1 MRFEISYRAGS
12 PHVVELSG
20 SVAVLGRDPGCDV
33 VLNDGKCSRR
43 HATVED
49 LPEGLV
55 VRDAGSANGTYVNGK
70 RIEKARLRPGDTIRL
85 GDARLTLLADV
96 GETLVVAPEDL
107 ELDTTTEAPLPPRP
121 PEAAASPRAAA
132 SSPRA
137 DTPPSSAQLDA
148 ASPRAAA
155 GSTAAARRPATVALL
170 AALWALSVPLS
181 TVASLVTARRVG
193 GSPLAWGLAVLAS
206 LTLAGLGT
214 AMALGLRDLAPWA
227 RRLQVVIAGLGLLA
241 CPFTLASATVLL
253 YLNRPEVK
261 AAFEGRGHPL
271 REANGTAEATFALSF
286 LAMLLLGL
294 GLAAIAAL
302 IL

>member
-1 MRFEISYRAGS
+1 MRFEISYQAGP

-20 SVAVLGRDPGCDV
+20 SVAVFGRDPGCDV

-55 VRDAGSANGTYVNGK
+55 VRDAGSANGTFVNGK
-70 RIEKARLRPGDTIRL
+70 RVERARLRPGDTIRL

-107 ELDTTTEAPLPPRP
+107 ELRTSADVPGPPTAAPASTPAREAAPPRVDAPRP
-121 PEAAASPRAAA
+121 PP
-132 SSPRA
+132 A
-137 DTPPSSAQLDA
+137 DG
-148 ASPRAAA
+148 RRI
-155 GSTAAARRPATVALL
+155 TAVPAEAARRPATVTVLVALWVLFVPLSIAAALL
-170 AALWALSVPLS
+170 AASRL
-181 TVASLVTARRVG
+181 G
-193 GSPLAWGLAVLAS
+193 GSPLAWGLAALAS

-214 AMALGLRDLAPWA
+214 VMALGLRALAPWA
-227 RRLQVVIAGLGLLA
+227 RHLQVVIAGLGLLA

-253 YLNRPEVK
+253 YLTRAEVK
-261 AAFEGRGHPL
+261 AVFGGRGL
-271 REANGTAEATFALSF
+271 RPREGNGTGEATFALSL

-294 GLAAIAAL
+294 ALTAIAL
-302 IL
+302 LFL